1 MAKVKVGN
9 ASGGGERTEWRK
21 FPRGGGRGGGE
32 NAALHLRAP
41 PTFRCQKPFRCSENR
56 LEMAAC
62 FKVHYRVSHLLV
74 HLGWVDFDCECSPV
88 CLILPGLMGIWQKR
102 LIKMGKL
109 V

>member
-1 MAKVKVGN
+1 MEQIPTGRSVAPSKEKEEGKMQRSICVRHPHFVARNHFVAVKIGQ
-9 ASGGGERTEWRK
+9 T
-21 FPRGGGRGGGE
+21 
-32 NAALHLRAP
+32 
-41 PTFRCQKPFRCSENR
+41 
-56 LEMAAC
+56 AAC